1 MKMIGL
7 RNILVHE
14 YLEIKVDVVYD
25 IIKYNLNDIRK
36 ILAEI
41 SSVR

>member
-14 YLEIKVDVVYD
+14 YLEIEVDVVYD